1 MIKFQKNSLNLPFS
15 KLRLIQTLFST
26 ISMAKKA
33 KELSV
38 EDKLRTLYDLQ
49 IIDRRIDEIRA
60 MRGELPLEVEDL
72 ENEVAGM
79 ETRMEKVNHEI
90 ADLEVDI
97 KEKQLLIKESQEK
110 MAKYSKDQEQVRNNR
125 EFEAIAKE
133 IEYQEL
139 EIQLAE
145 KRILEYSARIEAK
158 KEANE
163 ASAEKLNDR
172 KTHLSHKVSELDS
185 IMAETQKE
193 EELLLGKSEEYKQ
206 IVEVRLVQAY
216 DRIRSATKNKLA
228 VVSVERGASAGSF
241 FVIPPQRQM
250 ELAQRKKIMI
260 DEHSGRILVDPVL
273 AQEEED
279 KMDEMIASWL
289 K

>member
-1 MIKFQKNSLNLPFS
+1 MPFS

-79 ETRMEKVNHEI
+79 ETRMDKVNLEI
-90 ADLEVDI
+90 ANLEVDI
-97 KEKQLLIKESQEK
+97 KEKQNLIKESQEK

-145 KRILEYSARIEAK
+145 KRILEYTARIEAK
-158 KEANE
+158 REANE
-163 ASAEKLNDR
+163 ESTEKLNDR

-193 EELLLGKSEEYKQ
+193 EELLLSKSEEYKQ
-206 IVEVRLVQAY
+206 VVELRLVQAY
-216 DRIRSATKNKLA
+216 NRIRSATKNKLA

-260 DEHSGRILVDPVL
+260 DEHSGRILADPVL

-279 KMDEMIASWL
+279 KMDAMIDSWL

>member
-1 MIKFQKNSLNLPFS
+1 MPFS

-79 ETRMEKVNHEI
+79 ETRMEKVNLEI
-90 ADLEVDI
+90 ANLEVDV
-97 KEKQLLIKESQEK
+97 KEKQNLIKESQEK

-145 KRILEYSARIEAK
+145 KRILEYTARIEAK
-158 KEANE
+158 REANE
-163 ASAEKLNDR
+163 ESTEKLNDR

-193 EELLLGKSEEYKQ
+193 EELLLSKSEEYKQ
-206 IVEVRLVQAY
+206 VVELRLVQAY
-216 DRIRSATKNKLA
+216 NRIRSATKNKLA

-279 KMDEMIASWL
+279 KMDAMIDSWL

>member
-1 MIKFQKNSLNLPFS
+1 
-15 KLRLIQTLFST
+15 
-26 ISMAKKA
+26 
-33 KELSV
+33 
-38 EDKLRTLYDLQ
+38 
-49 IIDRRIDEIRA
+49 
-60 MRGELPLEVEDL
+60 
-72 ENEVAGM
+72 
-79 ETRMEKVNHEI
+79 
-90 ADLEVDI
+90 
-97 KEKQLLIKESQEK
+97 
-110 MAKYSKDQEQVRNNR
+110 MAKYAKDQEQVRNNR

-145 KRILEYSARIEAK
+145 KRIREFSARIEAK
-158 KEANE
+158 QEANE
-163 ASAEKLNDR
+163 SSTEKLNER
-172 KTHLSHKVSELDS
+172 KSHLEHKVNELDS

-193 EELLLGKSEEYKQ
+193 EKMLLAKSEEYKGM
-206 IVEVRLVQAY
+206 IENRLVQAY

-273 AQEEED
+273 AQEEEEKMD
-279 KMDEMIASWL
+279 KMIAGWL

>member
-1 MIKFQKNSLNLPFS
+1 
-15 KLRLIQTLFST
+15 
-26 ISMAKKA
+26 MAKKA
-33 KELSV
+33 KEISV
-38 EDKLRTLYDLQ
+38 EDKLRALYDLQ

-72 ENEVAGM
+72 ESEVAGL
-79 ETRMEKVNHEI
+79 ETRMEKVNNEI
-90 ADLEVDI
+90 ADLEQDI
-97 KEKQLLIKESQEK
+97 KDKLLLIKESEEK
-110 MAKYSKDQEQVRNNR
+110 MAKYAKDQEQVRNNR

-145 KRILEYSARIEAK
+145 KRIKEFNARIDSK
-158 KEANE
+158 KEVNAE
-163 ASAEKLNDR
+163 AGERLAER
-172 KTHLSHKVSELDS
+172 KQHLEHKVAELDS
-185 IMAETQKE
+185 IMSETQKE
-193 EELLLGKSEEYKQ
+193 EGMLLAKSEETKGT
-206 IVEVRLVQAY
+206 IEVRLAEAY

-260 DEHSGRILVDPVL
+260 DEHSGRILVDPL
-273 AQEEED
+273 MAQEEEE
-279 KMDEMIASWL
+279 KMQEMIAGWL

>member
-1 MIKFQKNSLNLPFS
+1 MPFS
-15 KLRLIQTLFST
+15 KLRLIQTLFS
-26 ISMAKKA
+26 
-33 KELSV
+33 
-38 EDKLRTLYDLQ
+38 
-49 IIDRRIDEIRA
+49 
-60 MRGELPLEVEDL
+60 
-72 ENEVAGM
+72 N
-79 ETRMEKVNHEI
+79 
-90 ADLEVDI
+90 LEVDI
-97 KEKQLLIKESQEK
+97 REKQNLIKESQEK

-145 KRILEYSARIEAK
+145 KRILEYTARIEAK
-158 KEANE
+158 REANE
-163 ASAEKLNDR
+163 ESTEKLNDR
-172 KTHLSHKVSELDS
+172 KTHLSHKVSELDT

-193 EELLLGKSEEYKQ
+193 EELLLSKSEEYKQ
-206 IVEVRLVQAY
+206 VVELRLVQAY
-216 DRIRSATKNKLA
+216 NRIRSATKNKLA

-279 KMDEMIASWL
+279 KMDAMIDSWL

>member
-1 MIKFQKNSLNLPFS
+1 MPFS
-15 KLRLIQTLFST
+15 KQRLIQTLFST

-79 ETRMEKVNHEI
+79 ETRMEKVNLEI
-90 ADLEVDI
+90 ANLEVDI
-97 KEKQLLIKESQEK
+97 KEKQNLIKESQEK

-145 KRILEYSARIEAK
+145 KRILEYTARIEAK
-158 KEANE
+158 REANE
-163 ASAEKLNDR
+163 ESTEKLNDR
-172 KTHLSHKVSELDS
+172 KTHLSHKVSELDN

-193 EELLLGKSEEYKQ
+193 EELLLSKSEEYKQ
-206 IVEVRLVQAY
+206 VVELRLVQAY
-216 DRIRSATKNKLA
+216 SRIRSATKNKLA

-279 KMDEMIASWL
+279 KMDAMIDSWL

>member
-1 MIKFQKNSLNLPFS
+1 
-15 KLRLIQTLFST
+15 
-26 ISMAKKA
+26 MAKKA

-38 EDKLRTLYDLQ
+38 EDKLRALYDLQ
-49 IIDRRIDEIRA
+49 IIDRRVDEIRA

-79 ETRMEKVNHEI
+79 ETRMEKVNNEI

-110 MAKYSKDQEQVRNNR
+110 MAKYAKDQEQVRNNR

-145 KRILEYSARIEAK
+145 KRIREFSARIEAK

-163 ASAEKLNDR
+163 ASVEKLNDR
-172 KTHLSHKVSELDS
+172 KTHLTHKVSELDS

-193 EELLLGKSEEYKQ
+193 EEMLLAKSEEYKGM
-206 IVEVRLVQAY
+206 IEARLVDAY

-273 AQEEED
+273 AQEEEE
-279 KMDEMIASWL
+279 KMDAMITGWL